1 MTEKTTHNAQ
11 FRAAVE
17 DLAKVIRKHPGTG
30 GGQVAMKV
38 LTSLAFRVAVPVDL
52 GEVSYHFAH
61 PNDADTLEAVLIAI
75 RFRASCEW
83 PDDIVPDEEIH
94 GWMSKWGFSY
104 ELT

>member
-17 DLAKVIRKHPGTG
+17 ELAKVIRKPPGTG

-83 PDDIVPDEEIH
+83 PDDIVPDDEIR
-94 GWMSKWGFSY
+94 GWMEEWGISY
-104 ELT
+104 EPA